1 MRLADV
7 FLRVSTLAVALLAV
21 SCSNDAPVT
30 GSAGTGQLTVQIHDQ
45 AAPTLTVAEVTFS
58 SLEARTVD
66 GVWVAAEGSFPVT
79 LDLLQF
85 IGPQNSTELVQDLVP
100 AGAYDQ
106 LRITV
111 TAIHL
116 ELSDGSTYDV
126 PIPEGGMPVLVP
138 VGFSVAEGGATE
150 VVLDFRT
157 DEAFQFNGT
166 GVTFN
171 PGGLVVTTVR

>member
-7 FLRVSTLAVALLAV
+7 FLRGSTLAVALLLAV

-30 GSAGTGQLTVQIHDQ
+30 GSTGTGQLTVQIHDQ

-85 IGPQNSTELVQDLVP
+85 IGPQNSTELVQDLLRQARDAKTAPHVVEEP
-100 AGAYDQ
+100 AEID
-106 LRITV
+106 R
-111 TAIHL
+111 H
-116 ELSDGSTYDV
+116 
-126 PIPEGGMPVLVP
+126 
-138 VGFSVAEGGATE
+138 
-150 VVLDFRT
+150 R
-157 DEAFQFNGT
+157 
-166 GVTFN
+166 
-171 PGGLVVTTVR
+171 